1 MAAHSDAAVPKC
13 DNYIAGEFRAPSSG
27 QYVDVT
33 APADG
38 SVCARC
44 AVSTAADVD
53 AAVQAAKKAFV
64 EWSTVWTIKRRALA
78 LMKFHELIVE
88 HEEEL
93 ARSVVL
99 EHGKCISEARA
110 SIQKGNETVEY
121 ACSLPQLVQ
130 GRILEVSRGVTCQDS
145 KEPLGVVAH
154 IVPFNFPLMVP
165 MWTLPIAIGMG
176 NCAVLKPSEKV
187 PMTLTLKVTELLKK
201 AGIPDGV
208 VNIVNGTVD
217 AVNALCDHPE
227 IQALTFVGS
236 SKVAEI
242 VEDRCHKSVN
252 RKRVIALGGAKNHM
266 VAMPDADVGMTATDV
281 TASFTGTAGQR
292 CMAATVLVTVGQA
305 DKLVEAIVAK
315 AGALKPG
322 QGPGEIGPVIDAAS
336 QKRILGYIDQAEQ
349 SGAKIL
355 LDGRSWAQRPQGWWV
370 GPTVIAHSNR
380 ADPALHDEIFGP
392 VLSVIVAE
400 SREDAIEIENAC
412 QYGNAACIYTSSGA
426 HAEWFCKRFT
436 ANMLGV
442 NIGVP
447 VPREPFS
454 FGGMGKSKFGQ
465 GGDITGE
472 GAIEFFSRRRKITT
486 KWVPPV
492 HRTWMD

>member
-1 MAAHSDAAVPKC
+1 MAMKVE
-13 DNYIAGEFRAPSSG
+13 NWIAGEFVAPSTG
-27 QYVDVT
+27 KYMDVT
-33 APADG
+33 SPADDK
-38 SVCARC
+38 VIAQV
-44 AVSTAADVD
+44 AVSGAADVD
-53 AAVQAAKKAFV
+53 KAVQAAKKAFP
-64 EWSTVWTIKRRALA
+64 EWSTTYTIKRRALC
-78 LMKFHELIVE
+78 LLKLHELIVE

-93 ARSVVL
+93 AQMVVK

-110 SIQKGNETVEY
+110 SVAKGNETVEY
-121 ACSLPQLVQ
+121 ACSLPQLAQ
-130 GRILEVSRGVTCQDS
+130 GKILEVSRGVTCQDS
-145 KEPLGVVAH
+145 KEPLGVVAC

-165 MWTLPIAIGMG
+165 MWTLPIAIGTG
-176 NCAVLKPSEKV
+176 NCVVLKPSEKV
-187 PMTLTLKVTELLKK
+187 PMTVTLKLTELLRK

-217 AVNALCDHPE
+217 TVTALCDHPE
-227 IQALTFVGS
+227 IEALTFVGS
-236 SKVAEI
+236 SKVADI
-242 VEDRCHKSVN
+242 VEERCHKSVN

-266 VAMPDADVGMTATDV
+266 VAMPDANIDMTSTDV

-315 AGALKPG
+315 AAALKPG
-322 QGPGEIGPVIDAAS
+322 QGPGEIGPVIDQAA
-336 QKRILGYIDQAEQ
+336 KDRILGYIKQAEEG
-349 SGAKIL
+349 GAKIL
-355 LDGRSWAQRPQGWWV
+355 LDGRSWAQKSPGTWV

-380 ADPALHDEIFGP
+380 SDPALHDEIFGP
-392 VLSVIVAE
+392 VLSIVVAE
-400 SREDAIEIENAC
+400 SREDAIGIENAC
-412 QYGNAACIYTSSGA
+412 PYGNAACIYTSSGA
-426 HAEWFCKRFT
+426 HAEWFTKRFT

-472 GAIEFFSRRRKITT
+472 GAIEFFTRRKKITT